1 MNGNHDFRDLLQCLN
16 EAGARY
22 LIVGAYAV
30 IYHTEP
36 RYTKDLDIW
45 VEPTSEN
52 AAKVWN
58 ALVRFG
64 APLSDL
70 TPEDLSNPDV
80 VFQIGIEPNRVD
92 ILMDIHGLTF
102 ARAWERR
109 VTGTYGDQQILI
121 LGYEDTL
128 DSKIASGREQDLLD
142 ARRLRAVKD
151 IKA

>member
-1 MNGNHDFRDLLQCLN
+1 MNGNYDYRDLLECLN
-16 EAGARY
+16 EADARY

-45 VEPTSEN
+45 VEPTPEN

-58 ALVRFG
+58 ALARFG
-64 APLSDL
+64 APLADL
-70 TPEDLSNPDV
+70 TPADLCNPDV

-92 ILMDIHGLTF
+92 ILADVEGLRF
-102 ARAWERR
+102 QEAWDRCAS
-109 VTGTYGDQQILI
+109 GTYADQRIFI

-128 DSKIASGREQDLLD
+128 RAKKAAGREQDLLD
-142 ARRLRAVKD
+142 ARRLDAVK
-151 IKA
+151 KEKV